1 MHDRCTPLVRY
12 RRYLTGS
19 TVPSAAR
26 LERLLDPGHGV
37 TLVALA
43 ADDRVVATATL
54 VAEGEIGEIALLVED
69 AWQRRGIGTALLR
82 RLVAHGE
89 RAGYAALVAHT
100 HADNTAML
108 ATLRRLG
115 RSGPAPEHDDTVMTV
130 TVPLIPAP
138 VGGHPRTPA
147 ASS

>member
-1 MHDRCTPLVRY
+1 M
-12 RRYLTGS
+12 
-19 TVPSAAR
+19 
-26 LERLLDPGHGV
+26 LDPEGGV

-54 VAEGEIGEIALLVED
+54 VAEGDVGEVGLLVED

-100 HADNTAML
+100 HADNKPML
-108 ATLRRLG
+108 ATLRRLS
-115 RSGPAPEHDDTVMTV
+115 RSGPAPERDDTLVTV
-130 TVPLIPAP
+130 TLPLAPAT
-138 VGGHPRTPA
+138 VRTPA
-147 ASS
+147 ST